1 MRDDSADT
9 NPFLNW
15 TTLNSYCV
23 VGMDL
28 DYRKGAFAD
37 KIKFTVLVRYIHKNT
52 IVDSIFVVAT
62 MTINFEEKVV
72 HECLAVAGE
81 SKNFCE

>member
-15 TTLNSYCV
+15 TTLYSDCV

-28 DYRKGAFAD
+28 DDRKGTFAD
-37 KIKFTVLVRYIHKNT
+37 KIKFTVSVRY
-52 IVDSIFVVAT
+52 
-62 MTINFEEKVV
+62 V
-72 HECLAVAGE
+72 HENVIGTFR
-81 SKNFCE
+81 S